1 MAIIGGGISGLA
13 AALELTK
20 GKYDCQLTLFESRPR
35 LGGVLET
42 DREGAYLIERSADNF
57 ATLQPAAL
65 ELTREFA
72 SVDGLLQPEAENRL
86 AQVLHR
92 ERIEPV
98 PAGFSLMQP
107 TKLSSIL
114 GTGALSPT
122 GKLRLLYEYFVPRRT
137 EELDESLE
145 SFATRRLGKEAFT
158 NLIEPIVAGIFTADP
173 AKLSMRAALP
183 QFVEME
189 RKHGGLIRASL
200 AAKKSNAADLAK
212 KASGARYEQFRAPRF
227 GMSDWVSQLGQKL
240 PNESLRLN
248 CEVDSVTKSAD
259 GYQIK
264 YQSVACKL
272 GNALQTS
279 ELFDSIVLA
288 TPASATARLLR
299 PLQPAASE
307 EIAGI
312 HYASSVIVAMVVPR
326 DEILGNVNAFGLIVP
341 SKEGREVLAISYS
354 SNKYAGRVPRN
365 ELLLRMFFGGAM
377 NPEFCELDDEAVLR
391 AARQELTE
399 VLRWRGKAPKTENV
413 IRWPN
418 AMPQYELGHVE
429 KVQRVRHLMK
439 TGCPQI
445 ELCGAAY
452 TGVGIPQCV
461 QSGRQAARNLFAES

>member
-20 GKYDCQLTLFESRPR
+20 AQYDCQFTLFESRAR
-35 LGGVLET
+35 VGGVLET

-57 ATLQPAAL
+57 ATLHPAAL

-72 SVDGLLQPEAENRL
+72 DVDGLLQPEPENRL

-114 GTGALSPT
+114 STGTLSPA
-122 GKLRLLYEYFVPRRT
+122 GKLRLLYEYLVPRRI
-137 EELDESLE
+137 EEQDESLE

-158 NLIEPIVAGIFTADP
+158 NLVEPIVAGIFTADP

-200 AAKKSNAADLAK
+200 AAKKSNAAELAK

-227 GMSDWVSQLGQKL
+227 GMSDWVGQLGQKL

-248 CEVDSVTKSAD
+248 CKVDSINQSTD
-259 GYQIK
+259 GYLIK
-264 YQSVACKL
+264 YQSVA
-272 GNALQTS
+272 GTTVNATHKI
-279 ELFDSIVLA
+279 EHFDSIVLG

-312 HYASSVIVAMVVPR
+312 HYASSVVVAMVVHR
-326 DEILGNVNAFGLIVP
+326 DELLGNVNAFGLIVP
-341 SKEGREVLAISYS
+341 SREGRAVLAISYS
-354 SNKYAGRVPRN
+354 SNKYAGRVPKN

-399 VLRWRGKAPKTENV
+399 VLRWRGKVPKMESV

-429 KVQRVRHLMK
+429 RVKRVRNLLK
-439 TGCPQI
+439 TDCPQI
-445 ELCGAAY
+445 GLCGAAY

-461 QSGRQAARNLFAES
+461 QSGRQAARSLFAET